1 MTRILLD
8 VDGVLADLVTH
19 LRTEAGIT
27 SEVNTMDFR
36 DCLTDLEL
44 LQVETASKRRG
55 FCSTIPWYNGAKDF
69 LRELQCLGHVYAVT
83 APWRADT
90 WAYERKEWLA
100 GYIYENHVLSVPTLA
115 KHLVSGDILVE
126 DNPATIGDWLH
137 SNPRGH
143 AILIDR
149 PYNQG
154 MSFSPRMY
162 RAVTYGAA
170 IQIIQGITLV
180 GSSR

>member
-8 VDGVLADLVTH
+8 IDGVLADLVTH

-44 LQVETASKRRG
+44 LQVEVLSKKRG
-55 FCSTIPWYNGAKDF
+55 FCRAIPWYPGAKDF
-69 LRELQCLGHVYAVT
+69 LKDLQCLGRVYAVT

-90 WAYERKEWLA
+90 WAHERREWLA
-100 GYIYENHVLSVPTLA
+100 GHIHENHVLSVPTGA
-115 KHLVSGDILVE
+115 KHMVSGDILIE
-126 DNPATIGDWLH
+126 DNPETIGDWLH
-137 SNPRGH
+137 GNPRGH

-149 PYNQG
+149 PYNQVATY
-154 MSFSPRMY
+154 SSRVY
-162 RAVTYGAA
+162 RAVTYGQA
-170 IQIIQGITLV
+170 IQLVQGICLV
-180 GSSR
+180 YT